1 MAGSRPGVRLYD
13 AGPMGLSGSAA
24 PAVLTSGLERRFGD
38 RKALAGVDLEIAPG
52 EMFALLGPNGGG
64 KTTLFRILATLLLP
78 SAGRAEIFGEDA
90 VLRPDA
96 VRRLIGVVFQ
106 SPAVDR
112 LLTVSENLEV
122 QGRLYGM
129 RGAALRAA
137 ADGLLTRLRLSD
149 RARDRAG
156 TLSGGL
162 LRRVE
167 IAKGLLHRPALF
179 LLDEPTTGLDPLARQ
194 EVWDYLREAREAYG
208 VTIVVTTHLME
219 EAERCDRVA
228 ILSRGSLVACGAPR
242 ALKEEI
248 GGDVLVIETREA
260 ETLRPEI
267 ERIAGLRAAVVD
279 GTVRLES
286 QDGAALVPRL
296 AAALGDRIESIALGR
311 PTLYDGFA
319 RRTGPRYAS
328 GAEDGAGGAP

>member
-1 MAGSRPGVRLYD
+1 
-13 AGPMGLSGSAA
+13 MGLSRSSP

-38 RKALAGVDLEIAPG
+38 RRALQGVDLEVAPG
-52 EMFALLGPNGGG
+52 EIFALLGPNGGG
-64 KTTLFRILATLLLP
+64 KTTLFRILATLLAP
-78 SAGRAEIFGEDA
+78 TAGRAEIFGEDA
-90 VLRPDA
+90 ALRPDA
-96 VRRLIGVVFQ
+96 VRRRIGVVFQ

-129 RGAALRAA
+129 RSAALRTSAA
-137 ADGLLTRLRLSD
+137 ALLARLRLED
-149 RARDRAG
+149 RARDRVG

-167 IAKGLLHRPALF
+167 IAKGLLHRPELF
-179 LLDEPTTGLDPLARQ
+179 LLDEPTTGLDPVARQ
-194 EVWDYLREAREAYG
+194 EVWDYLREARDTYG
-208 VTIVVTTHLME
+208 VTVVATTNLME

-248 GGDVLVIETREA
+248 GGDVLVIAAREA
-260 ETLRPEI
+260 EALRPEI
-267 ERIAGLRAAVVD
+267 ERITGLRAVVVD

-286 QDGAALVPRL
+286 PDGAALVPRL
-296 AAALGDRIESIALGR
+296 SAALGARIESIALGR
-311 PTLYDGFA
+311 PTLYDVFA
-319 RRTGPRYAS
+319 RRTGHRYSEAS
-328 GAEDGAGGAP
+328 SVDGARGSL